1 MTRIWWV
8 RHGPTHMKS
17 MVGWSDIAADLSD
30 HARIERLKD
39 YLPKKTI
46 VVSSDL
52 SRAVETAAAIV
63 GPGRPVHQRAGL
75 REMNFGDW
83 ELCTADEVESKTPGH
98 IRAFWENPGDIA
110 PPNGESWNSLCRR
123 VTHEVDQLVEDH
135 GGQDIIA
142 VAHFGTILTQVQR
155 SLGISAYQAF
165 AQKIDNLSVTC
176 LTATASQTWKAKTI
190 NHVP

>member
-1 MTRIWWV
+1 MTKIWWV

-30 HARIERLKD
+30 HALIARVKE
-39 YLPKKTI
+39 YLPRKAVI
-46 VVSSDL
+46 VSSDL
-52 SRAVETAAAIV
+52 SRAIDTATAISATQ
-63 GPGRPVHQRAGL
+63 PRLPHRAGL

-83 ELCTADEVESKTPGH
+83 ELCTASDVEAKTAVH

-110 PPNGESWNSLCRR
+110 PPNGESWNMLCHR
-123 VTHEVDQLVEDH
+123 VDRQVDLLVKDH
-135 GGQDIIA
+135 NGQDIIA

-155 SLGISAYQAF
+155 SLGVSPYQAF

-176 LTATASQTWKAKTI
+176 LALDNGLWRAESI
-190 NHVP
+190 NHIP